1 MQQDNQ
7 HLRHSLPASAT
18 ATVVN
23 KTRDHDSKMFYM
35 GVEETGMGFVVVVVV
50 VLVVTVVVLVVTVV
64 VLVVTVVVLV
74 VTVVGSKRI
83 N

>member
-7 HLRHSLPASAT
+7 HLRHSLPDSAT

-35 GVEETGMGFVVVVVV
+35 GVEETGMGFVVVVV